1 MITVSTSGEKVLEL
15 LLEGAL
21 SFTVSAKKHALLGN
35 TEKRVLYINKTC
47 SIFNDLILSL
57 QYNRDSEMSEYLYEL
72 YLSQLRLLSEANI
85 DNDTSKLELVVANIK
100 DMLSQ
105 WKSGLEEDFEDK
117 EVIEEIELANENEN
131 EVAKKATNE

>member
-57 QYNRDSEMSEYLYEL
+57 QYNRDNKMSEYLYEL
-72 YLSQLRLLSEANI
+72 YLSQIRLLTEANI
-85 DNDTSKLELVVANIK
+85 DNDTSKLEMVVANIK

-105 WKSGLEEDFEDK
+105 WKDGLEEFEET
-117 EVIEEIELANENEN
+117 EVIEEKELANENEN